1 MKSHFFQHIFTGL
14 FFSAQYASCLTS
26 QQDLRRRHGDM
37 ADQAC
42 WSRNLAWTFDCSHKW
57 QRAGSQVLYKGPHC
71 SWTVVHP
78 DESLC
83 MIFLLFSK
91 VFIIWDLLN
100 LPNIKNIFYS
110 SCHFTS
116 CPTVRKSLHFTRK
129 KKINISFN
137 LKLKVHSWLAE
148 WCSILSSWR
157 PQHPQWT
164 LKEEYPLDCLRE
176 VC

>member
-26 QQDLRRRHGDM
+26 QQDLRRRCGDM

-57 QRAGSQVLYKGPHC
+57 QRVGSQVLYKGPHC

-110 SCHFTS
+110 LVILLVVPQSENPCT
-116 CPTVRKSLHFTRK
+116 LLE
-129 KKINISFN
+129 KKIYIYF
-137 LKLKVHSWLAE
+137 LQ
-148 WCSILSSWR
+148 
-157 PQHPQWT
+157 PQI
-164 LKEEYPLDCLRE
+164 KSAFMIGRMM
-176 VC
+176 